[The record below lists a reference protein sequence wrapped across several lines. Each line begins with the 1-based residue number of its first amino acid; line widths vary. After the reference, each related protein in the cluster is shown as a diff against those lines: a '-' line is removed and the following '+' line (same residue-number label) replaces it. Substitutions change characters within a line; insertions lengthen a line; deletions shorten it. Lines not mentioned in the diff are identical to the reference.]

1 MYYCIHHV
9 YGNSSTPG
17 KQSIRKTVPIYNFD
31 NEHNNGYGNI
41 GTVLVKLRKQ
51 SATVYRAGILFLM
64 RSVSDK

>member
-17 KQSIRKTVPIYNFD
+17 KQSIRKTVPISN

-51 SATVYRAGILFLM
+51 AATVYRAGILFLI
-64 RSVSDK
+64 RSVSDI